1 MLLQMYQCC
10 SKGDLMKYKGYKE
23 IKLTDSQMAQFYS
36 DPNIWAKD
44 LLENQYLL
52 IKDSTNEVVDKYCK
66 QNGELRKVMFCK
78 LGGTFTGAI
87 KPRNSQQ
94 VCLFDMLK
102 DKTSKIKL
110 VTGRFGSGKTL
121 AMTNAALELIEK
133 GKFDHIVW
141 VRNNVSVKDAPDIGF
156 LPGTE
161 LDKMMPFLGPL
172 IDHAGGEEGVRKLL
186 EENKLTVIPLGHL
199 RGRSLRNSIV
209 FCTECEN
216 LTRQHLQLLMG
227 RIDEGS
233 QLWLDG
239 DLKQRDKQ
247 IFEQSA
253 GLERMIEQLAG
264 NKLFAYVHLEKSER
278 SEVAALAD
286 LLD

>member
-1 MLLQMYQCC
+1 M
-10 SKGDLMKYKGYKE
+10 DYKGYIE
-23 IKLTDSQMAQFYS
+23 IQLEDEKLAGFYT
-36 DPNIWAKD
+36 NKD
-44 LLENQYLL
+44 VYAELFNLKENQYLL
-52 IKDSTNEVVDKYCK
+52 IKDSTGEIVDKYCY
-66 QNGELRKVMFCK
+66 QNGELRQVLFCK
-78 LGGTFTGAI
+78 LGGTYTGAI
-87 KPRNSQQ
+87 KPRNPQQ
-94 VCLFDMLK
+94 ICLFDMLK

-133 GKFDHIVW
+133 GKFERIVW
-141 VRNNVSVKDAPDIGF
+141 VRNNVTVKDAPEIGY

-161 LDKMMPFLGPL
+161 IDKLMPYVMPL
-172 IDHAGGEEGVRKLL
+172 ADHAGGEDGIRKML
-186 EENKLTVIPLGHL
+186 ESGTLEVIPLGHL

-216 LTRQHLQLLMG
+216 LTRQHIQLLMG
-227 RIDEGS
+227 RIDDGS

-239 DLKQRDKQ
+239 DTKQRDRA

-253 GLERMIEQLAG
+253 GLEKMIDKLAG
-264 NKLFAYVHLEKSER
+264 NKLFAHIHLEKSER

-286 LLD
+286 LLDD

>member
-1 MLLQMYQCC
+1 M
-10 SKGDLMKYKGYKE
+10 DYKGYVE
-23 IKLTDSQMAQFYS
+23 VQFDNDRLAHFY
-36 DPNIWAKD
+36 NNKD
-44 LLENQYLL
+44 VYAELFDLKENQYFLVC
-52 IKDSTNEVVDKYCK
+52 DSSGAVVDKYCF
-66 QNGELRKVMFCK
+66 QNGELRQVMFHK
-78 LGGTFTGAI
+78 LGGTYTGTI
-87 KPRNSQQ
+87 KPRNPQQ

-110 VTGRFGSGKTL
+110 VTGRFGSGKTM
-121 AMTNAALELIEK
+121 AMTTAALELIER
-133 GKFDHIVW
+133 GKFDKIVW
-141 VRNNVSVKDAPDIGF
+141 VRNNVSVKDAPEIGY

-161 LDKMMPFLGPL
+161 IDKLMPYVMPL
-172 IDHAGGEEGVRKLL
+172 ADHAGGEEGIKKML
-186 EENKLTVIPLGHL
+186 ENGTLEVIPLGHL

-209 FCTECEN
+209 FCSECEN

-239 DLKQRDKQ
+239 DTKQRDRA

-253 GLERMIEQLAG
+253 GLERMVDRLAG
-264 NKLFAYVHLEKSER
+264 NKLFAHIHLEKSER

-286 LLD
+286 LLDD

>member
-1 MLLQMYQCC
+1 M
-10 SKGDLMKYKGYKE
+10 DYKGYIE
-23 IKLTDSQMAQFYS
+23 VQFDNDRLAHFY
-36 DPNIWAKD
+36 NNKD
-44 LLENQYLL
+44 VYVELFDLKENQYFLVC
-52 IKDSTNEVVDKYCK
+52 DSSGEVVDKYCY
-66 QNGELRKVMFCK
+66 QNGELRQVMFHK
-78 LGGTFTGAI
+78 LGGTYTGAI
-87 KPRNSQQ
+87 KPRNPQQ

-133 GKFDHIVW
+133 GKFERIVW
-141 VRNNVSVKDAPDIGF
+141 VRNNVTVKDAPEIGY

-161 LDKMMPFLGPL
+161 IDKLMPYVMPL
-172 IDHAGGEEGVRKLL
+172 ADHAGGEEGIRKML
-186 EENKLTVIPLGHL
+186 ENGTLEVIPLGHL

-216 LTRQHLQLLMG
+216 LTRQHIQLLMG
-227 RIDEGS
+227 RIDDGS

-239 DLKQRDKQ
+239 DTKQRDRA

-253 GLERMIEQLAG
+253 GLERMVDRLAG
-264 NKLFAYVHLEKSER
+264 NKLFAHIHLEKSER

-286 LLD
+286 LLDD

>member
-1 MLLQMYQCC
+1 M
-10 SKGDLMKYKGYKE
+10 DYKGYVEIQLDDDKLAAFYNNKE
-23 IKLTDSQMAQFYS
+23 IYAELYNLK
-36 DPNIWAKD
+36 
-44 LLENQYLL
+44 ENQYLL
-52 IKDSTNEVVDKYCK
+52 IKDATNEVVDKYCY
-66 QNGELRKVMFCK
+66 QNGELRQVMFCK

-87 KPRNSQQ
+87 KPRNPQQ

-133 GKFDHIVW
+133 GKFDRIVW
-141 VRNNVSVKDAPDIGF
+141 VRNNVPVKDAPDIGF

-161 LDKMMPFLGPL
+161 LDKMIPFLGPL
-172 IDHAGGEEGVRKLL
+172 IDHAGGKEGVRKLL
-186 EENKLTVIPLGHL
+186 EEEKLVVIPLGHL
-199 RGRSLRNSIV
+199 RGRSLCNSIV

-216 LTRQHLQLLMG
+216 LTRQHIQLLMG

-233 QLWLDG
+233 QLWMDG
-239 DLKQRDKQ
+239 DCKQRDRLV
-247 IFEQSA
+247 FERSA
-253 GLERMIEQLAG
+253 GLERMIQRLAG
-264 NKLFAYVHLEKSER
+264 KKLFAYVHLEKSER

-286 LLD
+286 ELDD

>member
-1 MLLQMYQCC
+1 MN
-10 SKGDLMKYKGYKE
+10 YKGYIEIQLDDEKLASFYNNKE
-23 IKLTDSQMAQFYS
+23 IYS
-36 DPNIWAKD
+36 ELYD
-44 LLENQYLL
+44 LKENQYLL
-52 IKDSTNEVVDKYCK
+52 IKDSTNEIVDKYCY
-66 QNGELRKVMFCK
+66 QNGELRQVMFCK
-78 LGGTFTGAI
+78 LGGNFTGAI
-87 KPRNSQQ
+87 KPRNPQQ

-133 GKFDHIVW
+133 GKFERIIW
-141 VRNNVSVKDAPDIGF
+141 VRNNVTVKDAPDIGF

-161 LDKMMPFLGPL
+161 LEKMKPFLGPL
-172 IDHAGGEEGVRKLL
+172 IDHAGGEEGVTKLL
-186 EENKLTVIPLGHL
+186 EEGKLVVIPLGHL
-199 RGRSLRNSIV
+199 RGRSLRNSII

-216 LTRQHLQLLMG
+216 LTRQHIQLLMG
-227 RIDEGS
+227 RVAEGS

-239 DLKQRDKQ
+239 DFKQRDKH

-253 GLERMIEQLAG
+253 GIERTIERLSG
-264 NKLFAYVHLEKSER
+264 NHLFAYIHLEKSER

-286 LLD
+286 LLDD

>member
-1 MLLQMYQCC
+1 M
-10 SKGDLMKYKGYKE
+10 DYKGYVE
-23 IKLTDSQMAQFYS
+23 VQFDNDRLAHFY
-36 DPNIWAKD
+36 NNKD
-44 LLENQYLL
+44 VYVELFDLKENQYFLVC
-52 IKDSTNEVVDKYCK
+52 DSSGEVVDKYCY
-66 QNGELRKVMFCK
+66 QNGELRQVMFHK
-78 LGGTFTGAI
+78 LGGTYTGAI
-87 KPRNSQQ
+87 KPRNPQQ

-133 GKFDHIVW
+133 GKFERIVW
-141 VRNNVSVKDAPDIGF
+141 VRNNVTVKDAPEIGY

-161 LDKMMPFLGPL
+161 IDKLMPYVMPL
-172 IDHAGGEEGVRKLL
+172 ADHAGGEEGIRKML
-186 EENKLTVIPLGHL
+186 ENGTLEVIPLGHL

-216 LTRQHLQLLMG
+216 LTRQHIQLLMG
-227 RIDEGS
+227 RIDDGS

-239 DLKQRDKQ
+239 DTKQRDRA

-253 GLERMIEQLAG
+253 GLERMVDRLAG
-264 NKLFAYVHLEKSER
+264 NKLFAHIHLEKSER

-286 LLD
+286 LLDD

>member
-1 MLLQMYQCC
+1 M
-10 SKGDLMKYKGYKE
+10 DYKGYVE
-23 IKLTDSQMAQFYS
+23 VQFDNDRLAHFY
-36 DPNIWAKD
+36 NNKD
-44 LLENQYLL
+44 VYAELFDLKENQYFLVC
-52 IKDSTNEVVDKYCK
+52 DSSGTVVDKYCY
-66 QNGELRKVMFCK
+66 QNGELRQVMFHK
-78 LGGTFTGAI
+78 LGGTYTGAI

-110 VTGRFGSGKTL
+110 VTGRFGSGKTM
-121 AMTNAALELIEK
+121 AMTTAALELIER
-133 GKFDHIVW
+133 GKFDKIVW
-141 VRNNVSVKDAPDIGF
+141 VRNNVSVKDAPEIGY

-161 LDKMMPFLGPL
+161 IDKLMPYVMPL
-172 IDHAGGEEGVRKLL
+172 ADHAGGEEGIKKML
-186 EENKLTVIPLGHL
+186 ENGTLEVIPLGHL

-209 FCTECEN
+209 FCSECEN

-239 DLKQRDKQ
+239 DTKQRDRA

-253 GLERMIEQLAG
+253 GLERMVDRLAG
-264 NKLFAYVHLEKSER
+264 NKLFAHIHLEKSER

-286 LLD
+286 LLDD

>member
-1 MLLQMYQCC
+1 M
-10 SKGDLMKYKGYKE
+10 DYKGYKE
-23 IKLTDSQMAQFYS
+23 LTFNDSQLAYFYNNKQS
-36 DPNIWAKD
+36 YEQECD
-44 LLENQYLL
+44 LKENQYLL
-52 IKDSTNEVVDKYCK
+52 IKDYSGEVVDKYCF
-66 QNGELRKVMFCK
+66 QNGELRQVLFCK
-78 LGGTFTGAI
+78 LGGSFTGAI
-87 KPRNSQQ
+87 KPRNPQQ
-94 VCLFDMLK
+94 ACLFDMLK

-133 GKFDHIVW
+133 GKFERIVW
-141 VRNNVSVKDAPDIGF
+141 VRNNVSVKDAPEIGY

-161 LDKMMPFLGPL
+161 IDKLMPYVMPL
-172 IDHAGGEEGVRKLL
+172 ADHAGGEEGIKKML
-186 EENKLTVIPLGHL
+186 ENGTLEVIPLGHL
-199 RGRSLRNSIV
+199 RGRSLRNCIV

-216 LTRQHLQLLMG
+216 LTRQHIQLLMG

-239 DLKQRDKQ
+239 DVKQRDKD
-247 IFEQSA
+247 IFEKSA
-253 GLERMIEQLAG
+253 GLERMVERLAG
-264 NKLFAYVHLEKSER
+264 NKLFAHIHLEKSER

>member
-1 MLLQMYQCC
+1 M
-10 SKGDLMKYKGYKE
+10 DYKGYIEIQLDDEKLASFYNNKE
-23 IKLTDSQMAQFYS
+23 IYAELYNLK
-36 DPNIWAKD
+36 
-44 LLENQYLL
+44 ENQYLL
-52 IKDSTNEVVDKYCK
+52 IKDSTEEVVDRYCY
-66 QNGELRKVMFCK
+66 QNGELRQVMFCK
-78 LGGTFTGAI
+78 LGGSFTGAI
-87 KPRNSQQ
+87 KPRNPQQ

-133 GKFDHIVW
+133 GKFDRIIW

-156 LPGTE
+156 LPGNE
-161 LDKMMPFLGPL
+161 LEKMKPFLGPL
-172 IDHAGGEEGVRKLL
+172 IDHAGEEEGVQKLL
-186 EENKLTVIPLGHL
+186 EEGKLVVIPLGHL
-199 RGRSLRNSIV
+199 RGRSLKNSII

-216 LTRQHLQLLMG
+216 LTRQHIQLLMG
-227 RIDEGS
+227 RVDEGT

-239 DLKQRDKQ
+239 DLKQRDKH

-253 GLERMIEQLAG
+253 GIERMIERLSG
-264 NKLFAYVHLEKSER
+264 NKLFAYIHLEKSER

-286 LLD
+286 ELDD

>member
-1 MLLQMYQCC
+1 M
-10 SKGDLMKYKGYKE
+10 DYKGYIE
-23 IKLTDSQMAQFYS
+23 VQLDDNKLAAFY
-36 DPNIWAKD
+36 NNKD
-44 LLENQYLL
+44 LYAELYELKENEYLL
-52 IKDSTNEVVDKYCK
+52 IKDSTEEVVDKYCY
-66 QNGELRKVMFCK
+66 QNGKLRQVSYIK

-87 KPRNSQQ
+87 KSRNPQQ
-94 VCLFDMLK
+94 ACLFDMLK
-102 DKTSKIKL
+102 DETSKIKL

-133 GKFDHIVW
+133 GKFERIVW
-141 VRNNVSVKDAPDIGF
+141 VRNNVSVKDAPEIGY

-161 LDKMMPFLGPL
+161 IDKLMPYVMPL
-172 IDHAGGEEGVRKLL
+172 ADHAGGEEGVKKML
-186 EENKLTVIPLGHL
+186 ENGTLEVIPLGHL
-199 RGRSLRNSIV
+199 RGRSLRNCIV

-239 DLKQRDKQ
+239 DCKQRDRA

-253 GLERMIEQLAG
+253 GLELMIERLSG
-264 NKLFAYVHLEKSER
+264 NKLFAHIHLEKSER

-286 LLD
+286 YLD

>member
-1 MLLQMYQCC
+1 M
-10 SKGDLMKYKGYKE
+10 DYKGYIE
-23 IKLTDSQMAQFYS
+23 LDLTEEGLADFYS
-36 DPNIWAKD
+36 NRAKYVD
-44 LLENQYLL
+44 LVRENQYLL
-52 IKDSTNEVVDKYCK
+52 IKDSTGEIVDKYCH
-66 QNGELRKVMFCK
+66 QNGELRQVLFQK

-87 KPRNSQQ
+87 KPRNPQQ
-94 VCLFDMLK
+94 ACLFDMLK

-133 GKFDHIVW
+133 GKFERIVW
-141 VRNNVSVKDAPDIGF
+141 VRNNVSVKDAPEIGY

-161 LDKMMPFLGPL
+161 IDKLMPYVMPL
-172 IDHAGGEEGVRKLL
+172 ADHAGGEEGIKKML
-186 EENKLTVIPLGHL
+186 ENGTLEVIPLGHL

-216 LTRQHLQLLMG
+216 LTKQHIQLLMG

-239 DLKQRDKQ
+239 DTKQRDRA

-253 GLERMIEQLAG
+253 GLERMVERLAG
-264 NKLFAYVHLEKSER
+264 NKLFAHIHLEKSER

-286 LLD
+286 LLDD

>member
-1 MLLQMYQCC
+1 M
-10 SKGDLMKYKGYKE
+10 DYKGYLEIQLDDEKMVSFYNNKE
-23 IKLTDSQMAQFYS
+23 VYAELYQ
-36 DPNIWAKD
+36 
-44 LLENQYLL
+44 LRENQYLL
-52 IKDSTNEVVDKYCK
+52 IKDSTEEVVDKYCY
-66 QNGELRKVMFCK
+66 QNGELRQVHFCT
-78 LGGTFTGAI
+78 LGGTFTGSI
-87 KPRNSQQ
+87 KPRNPQQ

-133 GKFDHIVW
+133 GKFDRIVW
-141 VRNNVSVKDAPDIGF
+141 VRNNISVKDAPDIGF

-161 LDKMMPFLGPL
+161 IEKLMPYVMPL
-172 IDHAGGEEGVRKLL
+172 ADHAGGEEGIRKML
-186 EENKLTVIPLGHL
+186 EDGRLEVIPLGHL

-216 LTRQHLQLLMG
+216 LTRQHIQLLMG

-239 DLKQRDKQ
+239 DLKQRDRQ

-253 GLERMIEQLAG
+253 GLERMVERLAG
-264 NKLFAYVHLEKSER
+264 IKLFAHVHLEKSER

-286 LLD
+286 LLDD

>member
-1 MLLQMYQCC
+1 MN
-10 SKGDLMKYKGYKE
+10 YKGYVE
-23 IKLTDSQMAQFYS
+23 VEMNDEQLAEFYS
-36 DPNIWAKD
+36 GRAEYAD
-44 LLENQYLL
+44 LLGLKENQYLL
-52 IKDSTNEVVDKYCK
+52 IKDAESKVIDKYCY
-66 QNGELRKVMFCK
+66 QNGALREVIFTT
-78 LGGTFTGAI
+78 LGGGFTGQI
-87 KPRNSQQ
+87 KPRNPQQ
-94 VCLFDMLK
+94 ACLFDMLK

-133 GKFDHIVW
+133 GKFERIVW
-141 VRNNVSVKDAPDIGF
+141 VRNNVSVKDAPEIGF

-161 LDKMMPFLGPL
+161 IEKLMPYVMPL
-172 IDHAGGEEGVRKLL
+172 ADHAGGEEGIKKML
-186 EENKLTVIPLGHL
+186 EDGRLEVIPLGFL

-216 LTRQHLQLLMG
+216 LTRQHIQLLMG

-239 DLKQRDKQ
+239 DCKQRDRA

-253 GLERMIEQLAG
+253 GLERMIERLAG
-264 NKLFAYVHLEKSER
+264 NKLFAHIHLEKSER
-278 SEVAALAD
+278 SEIAALAD
-286 LLD
+286 LLDD

>member
-1 MLLQMYQCC
+1 M
-10 SKGDLMKYKGYKE
+10 DYKGYIE
-23 IKLTDSQMAQFYS
+23 LTFNDDQLSFFYNNKKMYEQ
-36 DPNIWAKD
+36 DCNLK
-44 LLENQYLL
+44 ENQYLL
-52 IKDSTNEVVDKYCK
+52 IKDHTGEVIDKYCY
-66 QNGELRKVMFCK
+66 QNGELRQVLFCK

-87 KPRNSQQ
+87 KPRNPQQ
-94 VCLFDMLK
+94 ACLFDMLK

-133 GKFDHIVW
+133 GKFERIVW
-141 VRNNVSVKDAPDIGF
+141 VRNNVSVKDAPEIGF

-161 LDKMMPFLGPL
+161 IDKLMPYVMPL
-172 IDHAGGEEGVRKLL
+172 ADHAGGEEGIKKML
-186 EENKLTVIPLGHL
+186 ENGTLEVIPLGHL
-199 RGRSLRNSIV
+199 RGRSLRNCIV

-216 LTRQHLQLLMG
+216 LTKQHIQLLMG

-239 DLKQRDKQ
+239 DTKQRDRA

-253 GLERMIEQLAG
+253 GLEKMIDRLAG
-264 NKLFAYVHLEKSER
+264 KKLFAHIHLEKSER

-286 LLD
+286 LLDD

>member
-1 MLLQMYQCC
+1 M
-10 SKGDLMKYKGYKE
+10 DYKGYIE
-23 IKLTDSQMAQFYS
+23 VQFDNDRLAHFY
-36 DPNIWAKD
+36 NNKD
-44 LLENQYLL
+44 VYVELFDLKENQYFLVC
-52 IKDSTNEVVDKYCK
+52 DSSGEVVDRYCY
-66 QNGELRKVMFCK
+66 QNGELRQVMFHK
-78 LGGTFTGAI
+78 LGGTYTGAI
-87 KPRNSQQ
+87 KPRNPQQ

-133 GKFDHIVW
+133 GKFERIVW
-141 VRNNVSVKDAPDIGF
+141 VRNNVTVKDAPEIGY

-161 LDKMMPFLGPL
+161 IDKLMPYVMPL
-172 IDHAGGEEGVRKLL
+172 ADHAGGEEGIRKML
-186 EENKLTVIPLGHL
+186 ENGTLEVIPLGHL

-216 LTRQHLQLLMG
+216 LTRQHIQLLMG
-227 RIDEGS
+227 RIDDGS

-239 DLKQRDKQ
+239 DTKQRDRA

-253 GLERMIEQLAG
+253 GLERMVDRLAG
-264 NKLFAYVHLEKSER
+264 NKLFAHIHLEKSER

-286 LLD
+286 LLDD

>member
-1 MLLQMYQCC
+1 ME
-10 SKGDLMKYKGYKE
+10 YKGYIELQLDDNKMASFYTNKE
-23 IKLTDSQMAQFYS
+23 LYAELYILK
-36 DPNIWAKD
+36 
-44 LLENQYLL
+44 ENQYLL
-52 IKDSTNEVVDKYCK
+52 IKNEEGEVVDKYCY
-66 QNGELRKVMFCK
+66 QNGELRQVHFQT
-78 LGGTFTGAI
+78 LGGVFTGAI
-87 KPRNSQQ
+87 KPRNPQQ
-94 VCLFDMLK
+94 ACLFDMLK

-110 VTGRFGSGKTL
+110 VTGRFGSGKTI

-133 GKFDHIVW
+133 GKFERIVW

-161 LDKMMPFLGPL
+161 IDKLMPYVMPL
-172 IDHAGGEEGVRKLL
+172 ADHVGGEEGVKKML
-186 EENKLTVIPLGHL
+186 EDGRLEVVPLGFL

-216 LTRQHLQLLMG
+216 LTRQHIQLLMG

-233 QLWLDG
+233 QLWMDG
-239 DLKQRDKQ
+239 DIKQRDRA

-253 GLERMIEQLAG
+253 GLERMIERLGG
-264 NKLFAYVHLEKSER
+264 NKLFAYIHLEKSER

-286 LLD
+286 CLD